1 MKSAHLPVLEV
12 MTADAVTVNPVQTV
26 ADAATIMRDRG
37 VGSVI
42 VVDGGK
48 AVGIL
53 TERDVVTK
61 VAAEDRRASSLK
73 VEDVM
78 TSPVVSVHPHEDVEE
93 AARRMSQRR
102 IRRLP
107 VVQDGK
113 LLGVITENDI
123 LRAWPHLIEVT
134 REWARAGMLED
145 GSGPVEGHCDSCGV
159 YSAQLVRD
167 GKLLLCP
174 DCRDR

>member
-1 MKSAHLPVLEV
+1 MRSARLPVLEV
-12 MTADAVTVNPVQTV
+12 MTVDAVTITPDRTV
-26 ADAATIMRDRG
+26 AEASALMRDRG

-42 VVDGGK
+42 VIESDR

-61 VAAEDRRASSLK
+61 VAADDRRSSELK
-73 VEDVM
+73 VRDVM
-78 TSPVVSVHPHEDVEE
+78 TSPVVSVHPHEEVEE

-123 LRAWPHLIEVT
+123 LRAWPHLVEVT
-134 REWARAGMLED
+134 REWARAGMLDE
-145 GSGPVEGHCDSCGV
+145 GPGPVEGHCDSCGV
-159 YSAQLVRD
+159 YSTQLMRD

-174 DCRDR
+174 ECRER